1 MKQHKNNTTS
11 LMNRFLEW
19 RQNHVSEKQ
28 FILVLSFMVGICTAF
43 AALLLKGLIHLIQ
56 NFLTDHFD
64 ATGANWLYLIY
75 PAVGIFLT
83 MLFIRYVVRDD
94 ISHGVTKILYAISQK
109 KARIRRHNMYSSVI
123 ASALTIGFGGS
134 VGAEAPIV
142 LTGSAIGSNLGQ
154 VFHIRSD
161 FICCSAARRAA
172 PESRFSSQAKVRKGP
187 IRYLV
192 GTNCRRSPW
201 AILAAPRFS
210 APKAYTA

>member
-1 MKQHKNNTTS
+1 MKQHKNTTIS

-43 AALLLKGLIHLIQ
+43 AALLLKVLIHLIQ

-94 ISHGVTKILYAISQK
+94 ISHGVTKS
-109 KARIRRHNMYSSVI
+109 R
-123 ASALTIGFGGS
+123 AS
-134 VGAEAPIV
+134 
-142 LTGSAIGSNLGQ
+142 
-154 VFHIRSD
+154 
-161 FICCSAARRAA
+161 
-172 PESRFSSQAKVRKGP
+172 
-187 IRYLV
+187 
-192 GTNCRRSPW
+192 
-201 AILAAPRFS
+201 
-210 APKAYTA
+210 